1 MTEAQYQ
8 KKVVRKLKDLFPDC
22 VVIKNDPSYQQGI
35 PDWTI
40 LWGSCWAM
48 LEIKKFPTARRQPNQ
63 AYYVEQLNEMSF
75 AAFICPE
82 NEEAVLNELQAA
94 FASCGRT
101 CVSQS

>member
-8 KKVVRKLKDLFPDC
+8 KKVVRTLKDLFPDC

-40 LWGSCWAM
+40 LWHSCWAM
-48 LEIKKFPTARRQPNQ
+48 LEIKRSLNSRRQPNQ
-63 AYYVEQLNEMSF
+63 EYYIHQLDEMSF

-82 NEEAVLNELQAA
+82 NEEAVLDELQTA
-94 FASCGRT
+94 FARCGRA
-101 CVSQS
+101 CVPQP

>member
-8 KKVVRKLKDLFPDC
+8 KKVIRKLEQIFPGC

-40 LWGSCWAM
+40 LFGSCWGM
-48 LEIKKFPTARRQPNQ
+48 LEIKRSLTSRRQPNQ
-63 AYYVEQLNEMSF
+63 DWWVSRFRNMSF

-101 CVSQS
+101 CVPQS

>member
-8 KKVVRKLKDLFPDC
+8 KKVIDKLEQIFPGC

-40 LWGSCWAM
+40 LFGNCWGM
-48 LEIKKFPTARRQPNQ
+48 LEIKKSLRARRQPNQ
-63 AYYVEQLNEMSF
+63 QYYVDMFRNMSF

-82 NEEAVLNELQAA
+82 NEEEVLDELQAA
-94 FASCGRT
+94 FASCGRA
-101 CVSQS
+101 CLPQS

>member
-8 KKVVRKLKDLFPDC
+8 GRVTQKLKLMFPGC

-48 LEIKKFPTARRQPNQ
+48 LEI
-63 AYYVEQLNEMSF
+63 
-75 AAFICPE
+75 
-82 NEEAVLNELQAA
+82 
-94 FASCGRT
+94 
-101 CVSQS
+101 

>member
-8 KKVVRKLKDLFPDC
+8 KFVLGKLEGLFPDC
-22 VVIKNDPSYQQGI
+22 VLMKNDSSYLQGI
-35 PDWTI
+35 PDWTL

-48 LEIKKFPTARRQPNQ
+48 LEIKKSLSSRRQPNQ
-63 AYYVEQLNEMSF
+63 EYYVEKLNSMSF

-82 NEEAVLNELQAA
+82 NEEAVLNELQTA

-101 CVSQS
+101 CVP

>member
-1 MTEAQYQ
+1 MTEARYQ
-8 KKVVRKLKDLFPDC
+8 GRVIQKLKRIFPGC
-22 VVIKNDPSYQQGI
+22 VVIKNDSSYLQGV

-48 LEIKKFPTARRQPNQ
+48 LEIKASENARRQPNQ
-63 AYYVEQLNEMSF
+63 EYYVTQLRRMSF

-82 NEEAVLNELQAA
+82 NEEAVLDELQTA
-94 FASCGRT
+94 FTSCGRA

>member
-8 KKVVRKLKDLFPDC
+8 KKVIRKLEQIFPGC

-40 LWGSCWAM
+40 LFGTCWGM
-48 LEIKKFPTARRQPNQ
+48 LEIKKSLTSRRQPNQ
-63 AYYVEQLNEMSF
+63 DWWVNQFRNMSF

-101 CVSQS
+101 CVPQS

>member
-8 KKVVRKLKDLFPDC
+8 KKVIQHLKELFPGC
-22 VVIKNDPSYQQGI
+22 VAIKNDPSYQQGI

-40 LWGSCWAM
+40 LWHSCWAM
-48 LEIKKFPTARRQPNQ
+48 LEIKRSINARRQPNQ
-63 AYYVEQLNEMSF
+63 QYYVEQLRAMSF

-82 NEEAVLNELQAA
+82 NEAEVLDELQAA

-101 CVSQS
+101 CVP

>member
-8 KKVVRKLKDLFPDC
+8 GRVTQKLKLMFPGC
-22 VVIKNDPSYQQGI
+22 VVIKNDPAYQQGI

-40 LWGSCWAM
+40 LFGQCWAM
-48 LEIKKFPTARRQPNQ
+48 LEIKKSLRARRQPNQ
-63 AYYVEQLNEMSF
+63 QYYVEQLNEMSF

-94 FASCGRT
+94 FASCGRA
-101 CVSQS
+101 CVS

>member
-8 KKVVRKLKDLFPDC
+8 KELVSKLKQLFPGC
-22 VVIKNDPSYQQGI
+22 VVIKNDPSYQQGL

-40 LWGSCWAM
+40 LWQSCWAM
-48 LEIKKFPTARRQPNQ
+48 LEVKKSLRARRQPNQ
-63 AYYVEQLNEMSF
+63 DYYIHQLDEMSF

-94 FASCGRT
+94 FASCGRA
-101 CVSQS
+101 CVPQS

>member
-8 KKVVRKLKDLFPDC
+8 KKVIRKLETIFPGC
-22 VVIKNDPSYQQGI
+22 IVIKNDPSYQQGI

-40 LWGSCWAM
+40 LFGSCWGM
-48 LEIKKFPTARRQPNQ
+48 LEIKRSLTSRRQPNQ
-63 AYYVEQLNEMSF
+63 DWWVSRFRNMSF

-101 CVSQS
+101 CVPQS

>member
-8 KKVVRKLKDLFPDC
+8 KRVVRALKDRFPGC

-40 LWGSCWAM
+40 LFGQCWAM
-48 LEIKKFPTARRQPNQ
+48 LEIKARSSARRQPNQ
-63 AYYVEQLNEMSF
+63 QYYVEQLNEMSF

-82 NEEAVLNELQAA
+82 NEEAVLDELQTA
-94 FASCGRT
+94 FSSCGRT
-101 CVSQS
+101 CVP